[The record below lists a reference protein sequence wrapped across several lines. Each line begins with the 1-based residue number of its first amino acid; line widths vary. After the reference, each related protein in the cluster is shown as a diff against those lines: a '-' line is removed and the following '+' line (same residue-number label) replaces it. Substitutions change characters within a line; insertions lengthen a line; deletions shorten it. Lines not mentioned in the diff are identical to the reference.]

1 MAFSDWSPTASEN
14 TTVGAVNIGE
24 GCPPGNLN
32 NMGREIMA
40 QLRAAFSR
48 TLGTFYASNTV
59 ADARAALKVVGTE
72 GNEAMTANLLRQGAG
87 PHLYHSNGAY
97 TSGRVFVT
105 AAGAADPTTAPGDI
119 WIELA

>member
-1 MAFSDWSPTASEN
+1 MAFGDWSTTAAEN

-24 GCPPGNLN
+24 NCPPGNLN

-48 TLGTFYASNTV
+48 ALGSFFASNSL
-59 ADARAALKVVGTE
+59 ADARTALKVVGTE
-72 GNEAMTANLLRQGAG
+72 GSEPMTANLMRQGAG
-87 PHLYHSNGAY
+87 PHLYHANGTY

-105 AAGAADPTTAPGDI
+105 AAGSSDPTSAPGDI